1 MFQPDKQG
9 ERCGLG
15 LSLLWCVSAE
25 AEEEGKWTLLVLYGW
40 HRTISTGRSVFQSTT
55 TWSGFFPGYSS
66 MTLGLSVCMLYMA
79 CFFFLGSHL
88 SLFFFFPFL
97 LFPFFSWLCHRGRQ
111 PLESLKKQNKKK
123 KRKGKKKREAAL
135 LCSPSIH
142 PVPLTH
148 CNT

>member
-79 CFFFLGSHL
+79 CFFFRISFVAFFLFSF
-88 SLFFFFPFL
+88 SSFSFFFLVVSQGAATP
-97 LFPFFSWLCHRGRQ
+97 RT
-111 PLESLKKQNKKK
+111 LK
-123 KRKGKKKREAAL
+123 EAK
-135 LCSPSIH
+135 
-142 PVPLTH
+142 
-148 CNT
+148 